1 MITVEKTLEERLA
14 VIETD
19 VRWMRQTMEGDDR
32 DCLSC
37 KSSLE
42 TRINKNSER
51 LSRLLMFAIVLV
63 AVLVTYDVKA
73 GGLLAK
79 AVGL

>member
-1 MITVEKTLEERLA
+1 MTERTLEERLA

-19 VRWMRQTMEGDDR
+19 VRWMRQTMEGGER
-32 DCLSC
+32 SCSSC
-37 KSSLE
+37 KAAIEAKIAKL
-42 TRINKNSER
+42 SER
-51 LSRLLMFAIVLV
+51 LSGLLVFAIVLV
-63 AVLVTYDVKA
+63 AVLISYDVKS